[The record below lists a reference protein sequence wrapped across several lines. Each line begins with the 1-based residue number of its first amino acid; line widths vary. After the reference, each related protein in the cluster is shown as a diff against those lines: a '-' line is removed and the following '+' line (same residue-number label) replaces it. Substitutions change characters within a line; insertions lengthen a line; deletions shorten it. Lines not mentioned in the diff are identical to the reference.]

1 MRMFYVL
8 IVVTYRM
15 FRSPAQPGED
25 EADEEETEVLLVA
38 APPEY
43 SRDEKITS

>member
-1 MRMFYVL
+1 MVYVL
-8 IVVTYRM
+8 TVVTCRM

-25 EADEEETEVLLVA
+25 DVDEEETEVLLIA

-43 SRDEKITS
+43 SRNEKVAL